1 MDAIKKSVEDLE
13 KIIEEKI
20 ALRDAATFTIER
32 LVLVSEISGLMK
44 AKEIILQNMQDETD
58 AFLAKLYREMDEKN
72 REYALKNQTK

>member
-44 AKEIILQNMQDETD
+44 AKEIILQNMQEETD
-58 AFLAKLYREMDEKN
+58 AFIAKLYREMDEKN